1 MGEIDMGNI
10 LDRNKFDVVSGIVN
24 QEAATYKLIKIKVK
38 IQKI

>member
-1 MGEIDMGNI
+1 MGEMDMGNS
-10 LDRNKFDVVSGIVN
+10 LDRNKLDVVSGIVN